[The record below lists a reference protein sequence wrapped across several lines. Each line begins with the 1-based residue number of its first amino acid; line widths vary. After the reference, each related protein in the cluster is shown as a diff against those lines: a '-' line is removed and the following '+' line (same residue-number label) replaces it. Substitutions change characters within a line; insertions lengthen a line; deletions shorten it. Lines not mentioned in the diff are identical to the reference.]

1 MNYTGQDI
9 LTGKIIFLYI
19 VPIRGQS
26 KVQSIIM
33 RRIPMVEVTY
43 TDMSKR
49 KFATLA
55 DAEKWAKEND
65 KTPMLTNLNAKP

>member
-1 MNYTGQDI
+1 
-9 LTGKIIFLYI
+9 
-19 VPIRGQS
+19 
-26 KVQSIIM
+26 
-33 RRIPMVEVTY
+33 MVEVTY

-55 DAEKWAKEND
+55 DAEKWAEAND

>member
-1 MNYTGQDI
+1 
-9 LTGKIIFLYI
+9 
-19 VPIRGQS
+19 
-26 KVQSIIM
+26 
-33 RRIPMVEVTY
+33 MVEVTY